1 LVVTFTSSRKG
12 RGRSNWRP
20 LFRSM
25 WPIKNIG
32 SSVAIADKPDVAS
45 TARFDRERPEADIGG
60 YFAAMQNTALNSAT
74 W

>member
-1 LVVTFTSSRKG
+1 
-12 RGRSNWRP
+12 
-20 LFRSM
+20 M